1 MTDDEKIAAV
11 KAVVYSQSPAPCGA
25 IEEIVSQ
32 ARALDRGNYQG
43 EITPIASQIID
54 IIYVAHGSPIFPEG
68 TPPVEPPPEPEPE
81 AVVEHH
87 AKHAPKHKDAM
98 G

>member
-11 KAVVYSQSPAPCGA
+11 KAVVYSQNPAPCGA

-32 ARALDRGNYQG
+32 ARALDRSNSRGV
-43 EITPIASQIID
+43 ITPITSHVVD
-54 IIYVAHGSPIFPEG
+54 IIYVAHGSPIFPVG
-68 TPPVEPPPEPEPE
+68 TPPVVEPPPEPEPE
-81 AVVEHH
+81 ARSS
-87 AKHAPKHKDAM
+87 M